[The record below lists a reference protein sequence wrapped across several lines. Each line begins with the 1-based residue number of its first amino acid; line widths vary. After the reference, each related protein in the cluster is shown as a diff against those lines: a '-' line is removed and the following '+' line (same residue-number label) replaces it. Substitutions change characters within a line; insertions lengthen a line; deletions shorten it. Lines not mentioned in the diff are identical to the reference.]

1 MSSSDDMRQLTIRLN
16 AETLHDLERV
26 VEVMQKDGPVGVVY
40 TRTDALRNVIMRGI
54 SSYTG
59 SAAKEESEEAQAP
72 APKASTS
79 SSAVKKK
86 KKSG

>member
-1 MSSSDDMRQLTIRLN
+1 MSTSDDMRQLTIRLN

-59 SAAKEESEEAQAP
+59 SASKEEAADIQAP
-72 APKASTS
+72 APKVSTS
-79 SSAVKKK
+79 SSLVKKK

>member
-59 SAAKEESEEAQAP
+59 SATKEDAVDVQSP
-72 APKASTS
+72 PPKVSTS
-79 SSAVKKK
+79 SSLVKKK

>member
-1 MSSSDDMRQLTIRLN
+1 MSTSDDMRQLTIRLN
-16 AETLHDLERV
+16 VETLHDLEKV

-59 SAAKEESEEAQAP
+59 SATKSDVPEAQAP
-72 APKASTS
+72 APKVSTS
-79 SSAVKKK
+79 SSLVKKK
-86 KKSG
+86 KKS

>member
-1 MSSSDDMRQLTIRLN
+1 MTNEDMRQLTIRLN
-16 AETLHDLERV
+16 NDTLIDLERV

-59 SAAKEESEEAQAP
+59 NLQAP
-72 APKASTS
+72 EPVAPPPPPPPVAKAP
-79 SSAVKKK
+79 AIPVKKRK
-86 KKSG
+86 R

>member
-1 MSSSDDMRQLTIRLN
+1 MSSEDMRQLTIRLN
-16 AETLHDLERV
+16 GETLQDLERV

-59 SAAKEESEEAQAP
+59 NLPPVEPSPPPPP
-72 APKASTS
+72 APPVVAPKVAAP
-79 SSAVKKK
+79 AVKKRK
-86 KKSG
+86 R

>member
-59 SAAKEESEEAQAP
+59 NAAREESTDVQAP
-72 APKASTS
+72 APKTSMS
-79 SSAVKKK
+79 SSVVKKK
-86 KKSG
+86 KKVG

>member
-1 MSSSDDMRQLTIRLN
+1 MSDDMRQLTIRLN
-16 AETLHDLERV
+16 GDTLQDLERV

-59 SAAKEESEEAQAP
+59 NLPAPEPPPPAAKPQA
-72 APKASTS
+72 AP
-79 SSAVKKK
+79 VKKRK
-86 KKSG
+86 R